1 MQCLI
6 DHKYLVFNSIYRSLA
21 RLQRTVGSCDYQ
33 PVRIRCSKEKI
44 KRYENKF
51 TNSLRILKQIQ
62 RNSRIRIF
70 TFFSITVNY
79 GRRIRVFANLG
90 IIYKIVLI
98 RAPLQFNYPNF
109 YLLQNSGKLGTTW
122 KFPSGITHGKNFVK
136 TIADVLPLPSAIILS
151 LHAPLFNSTIRILT
165 FVRIV
170 VNYDRRFNFL
180 WILSL
185 WSICERP
192 DLGEFVRQL

>member
-79 GRRIRVFANLG
+79 DRRIRVFANLG

-109 YLLQNSGKLGTTW
+109 YLLQNSGKLGTTY
-122 KFPSGITHGKNFVK
+122 KFPLDISHGKKFV
-136 TIADVLPLPSAIILS
+136 
-151 LHAPLFNSTIRILT
+151 
-165 FVRIV
+165 
-170 VNYDRRFNFL
+170 
-180 WILSL
+180 
-185 WSICERP
+185 
-192 DLGEFVRQL
+192 